1 MSVKRLRLVR
11 KVKVGEVHRALLL
24 RSRKEVRFFDG
35 TSSRSEANSVI
46 LRNRK
51 RRVLG
56 TRFFG

>member
-24 RSRKEVRFFDG
+24 RSRKEVRFLDG